1 MVQASIP
8 AEMNQLLWIKAAQV
22 SQQIHLAGG
31 SDLVFGHIG
40 QCDAPFLL
48 FRVNTN
54 GIKYIFRAFPT
65 ACMLAFSCSHMINY
79 KYLQILSAQGE

>member
-1 MVQASIP
+1 MVQTSIP
-8 AEMNQLLWIKAAQV
+8 ADMNQLLRIKAAQV

-40 QCDAPFLL
+40 DAPFLL